1 MSRPVRNRQRGF
13 TLVEAVVVMVLIGIL
28 SGIMVLFIRKPVQ
41 QYVDAAE
48 RADLTDVADLS
59 LRRMTRELRGA
70 LPNSIR
76 ILNITGGTMVEFIP
90 VKSGGLYLDASDD
103 AGATP
108 YLSFTDNS
116 KLSFAVVGTMSVTP
130 AAGDY
135 VVVYNL
141 GPGFSRADAYSN
153 VAGSMNRASLNAS
166 GTVTPTWTA
175 PSNTATLINMQSNPF
190 AVSGATIPNASP
202 SHRFQIVSKPVTFR
216 CAPLVA
222 GGPVV
227 LTRHWNYGFNDNV
240 VDPLGSGSSAVLA
253 TNVNSCSFTYNNTVN
268 LQHGLINLTVSL
280 GRATSSA
287 NENVTLTQQVNVEN
301 TP

>member
-1 MSRPVRNRQRGF
+1 MNRPVRSRQRGF

-59 LRRMTRELRGA
+59 LRRMTRELRAA
-70 LPNSIR
+70 LPNSVR
-76 ILNITGGTMVEFIP
+76 LLSVTGGTMIEFIP
-90 VKSGGLYLDASDD
+90 VKAGGIYLDASDD
-103 AGATP
+103 AGAN
-108 YLSFTDNS
+108 YLSFTDSNS
-116 KLSFAVVGTMSVTP
+116 KSFAVVGSMSVTP
-130 AAGDY
+130 GAGDY

-141 GPGFSRADAYSN
+141 GPGFSGADAYAT
-153 VAGSMNRASLNAS
+153 VGSMNRASLNAS
-166 GTVTPTWTA
+166 GTVTPSWTA

-240 VDPLGSGSSAVLA
+240 ADPLGSGSSAVLA

-268 LQHGLINLTVSL
+268 LQHGLINLTLKL
-280 GRATSSA
+280 GRATASA

>member
-1 MSRPVRNRQRGF
+1 MIRARCRSQCGF
-13 TLVEAVVVMVLIGIL
+13 TLIEAVVVMVLIGIL
-28 SGIMVLFIRKPVQ
+28 AGIMVLFIRKPVQ

-59 LRRMTRELRGA
+59 LRRMTREVRGA
-70 LPNSIR
+70 LPNSVR
-76 ILNITGGTMVEFIP
+76 ILSITGGTMIEFIP

-108 YLSFTDNS
+108 YLSFTDSNS
-116 KLSFAVVGTMSVTP
+116 RNFAVVGTMSVTP

-153 VAGSMNRASLNAS
+153 VAGNMNRATLNAS
-166 GTVTPTWTA
+166 TTVTPTWSA
-175 PSNTATLINMQSNPF
+175 PSNQATVINMQSNPF
-190 AVSGATIPNASP
+190 AVTGSTIPNASP
-202 SHRFQIVSKPVTFR
+202 SHRFQIVGQPVTFR
-216 CAPLVA
+216 CAPQVA
-222 GGPVV
+222 GGPV
-227 LTRHWNYGFNDNV
+227 LLSRHWNYGFNDNV
-240 VDPLGSGSSAVLA
+240 TDPLGTGSSALLA
-253 TNVNSCSFTYNNTVN
+253 TNVNSCSFTYNSTIN
-268 LQHGLINLTVSL
+268 LQHGLVNLTVSL
-280 GRATSSA
+280 GRATASA